1 MDFGKI
7 MVYAITTEVRSSPD
21 GTTDLS
27 NTILPKTKA
36 GFIMSNTDNKAVCE
50 HKARTVIAFED
61 GLFQVLLSVLG
72 IIKPAL
78 VFGNVVLDISVVPL
92 GLLPTSVVLHRPLS
106 CQSPPGGL
114 STA

>member
-50 HKARTVIAFED
+50 HKARTAIAFED

-92 GLLPTSVVLHRPLS
+92 GLLPTSVVLHRSLS
-106 CQSPPGGL
+106 CQSPLGGL
-114 STA
+114 STT